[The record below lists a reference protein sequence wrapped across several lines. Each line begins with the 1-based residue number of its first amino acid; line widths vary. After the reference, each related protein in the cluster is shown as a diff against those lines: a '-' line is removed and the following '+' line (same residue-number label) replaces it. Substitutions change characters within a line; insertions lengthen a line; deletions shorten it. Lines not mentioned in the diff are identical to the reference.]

1 MKNIIER
8 EKDCISKMVRIY
20 CKGNHGAS
28 KEDGGDVCND
38 CRELLDY
45 ALMRVSKCK
54 FGVEKTVCARCP
66 VHCYKPSMREKVK
79 AIMRYAGP
87 RMLLRHPVH
96 ALWHMLDSRKK
107 PKK

>member
-20 CKGNHGAS
+20 CRGNHGTQG
-28 KEDGGDVCND
+28 ELCND

-79 AIMRYAGP
+79 AVMRYAGP
-87 RMLLRHPVH
+87 RMLLKHPVH

-107 PKK
+107 PQQK

>member
-1 MKNIIER
+1 LKNIIER
-8 EKDCISKMVRIY
+8 EKDCISMMVRIY
-20 CKGNHGAS
+20 CGGNHGS
-28 KEDGGDVCND
+28 EGDVCSD

-66 VHCYKPSMREKVK
+66 VHCYKPTQREKVK
-79 AIMRYAGP
+79 AVMRYAGP
-87 RMLLRHPVH
+87 RMLLKHPVH
-96 ALWHMLDSRKK
+96 ALWHMLDSRRK

>member
-8 EKDCISKMVRIY
+8 EKDCIEKMVRIF
-20 CKGNHGAS
+20 CRGNHETQG
-28 KEDGGDVCND
+28 ELCND

-79 AIMRYAGP
+79 DVMRYSGP

-96 ALWHMLDSRKK
+96 ALWHMLDSRRK

>member
-1 MKNIIER
+1 LKNIIER

-20 CKGNHGAS
+20 CRGNHGTP
-28 KEDGGDVCND
+28 KESSGDLCND

-45 ALMRVSKCK
+45 ALVRVSKCK

-66 VHCYKPSMREKVK
+66 VHCYKPGMREKVK
-79 AIMRYAGP
+79 AVMRYAGP

-96 ALWHMLDSRKK
+96 AIWHMVDSRRK
-107 PKK
+107 PQK

>member
-20 CKGNHGAS
+20 CRENHGTQ
-28 KEDGGDVCND
+28 EGVCND

-45 ALMRVSKCK
+45 ALVRVSKCK

-79 AIMRYAGP
+79 AVMRYAGP

-96 ALWHMLDSRKK
+96 AIWHMVDSRKK
-107 PKK
+107 PQK